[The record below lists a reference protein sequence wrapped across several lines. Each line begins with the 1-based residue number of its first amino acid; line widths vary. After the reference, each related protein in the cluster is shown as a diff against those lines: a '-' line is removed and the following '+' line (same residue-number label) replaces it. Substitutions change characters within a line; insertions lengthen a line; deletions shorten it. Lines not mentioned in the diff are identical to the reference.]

1 MPTVKW
7 YYDKIFLT
15 TPFAFNKSKNAFPVT
30 GALQTLNLFSF
41 LLLFIHNSLNM
52 KKFLCTFRLPELLE
66 ESFWEQIPLHR
77 KYINSL
83 MEAEKIVTYSVN
95 HNRTKGWV
103 VVNART
109 EAEAKRMIER
119 FPIREFISFEID
131 ELFIFDSMIGAP
143 RLVLN

>member
-1 MPTVKW
+1 
-7 YYDKIFLT
+7 
-15 TPFAFNKSKNAFPVT
+15 
-30 GALQTLNLFSF
+30 
-41 LLLFIHNSLNM
+41 M
-52 KKFLCTFRLPELLE
+52 KKFLCTFHLPQQLE
-66 ESFWEQIPLHR
+66 ESFWEQIPSHR

-83 MEAEKIVTYSVN
+83 MESEKIVTYSVN
-95 HNRTKGWV
+95 QNRTKGWV
-103 VVNART
+103 VINAQS